1 LAVELRPLSVKHQ
14 YFPESFLLVSK
25 LSVSPVTTVFP
36 SLIHFI
42 VGVGFPVASQWKV
55 VWSPSTTV
63 LLAGL
68 VIKLGET
75 MAGKEILVKNNLAK
89 YLFL

>member
-1 LAVELRPLSVKHQ
+1 MAVGLTPLSAKHQ
-14 YFPESFLLVSK
+14 YFPESFFLVSK

-42 VGVGFPVASQWKV
+42 VGVGFPVASQWNIA
-55 VWSPSTTV
+55 WSASITV

-75 MAGKEILVKNNLAK
+75 TIEKYILVKINLKK
-89 YLFL
+89 YQF